1 MMSNQYKVTYYL
13 ASVVIVLAL
22 TAVHAST
29 GTTPV
34 DRHGALRVEGN
45 RILDHAGQPA
55 VLKGM
60 SFFWSQ
66 WMGQYYTSNVVY
78 WLRNDWACD
87 VVRVAVGVSPD
98 GVLGHPE
105 KEMAKAKIV
114 IQSAID
120 CGLYVVVDWHAHNAY
135 EHQSKAITFFEEI
148 ARTYG
153 KRPNIIYE
161 TWNEPLNK
169 HDWATVIKPYH
180 EAVVAKIRAID
191 PDNLIVLGTQTWS
204 QDVDKAALNPVKG
217 ENLAYSLHFYAATH
231 KESLRQKARTAL
243 AKGVA
248 LFVTEW
254 GTCEASGNGK
264 LDEQECRLWF
274 SFMEKHNLSWCNWS
288 IADKVETSAALRPKA
303 SPIGGWT
310 SDNLS
315 LSGQFVRTE
324 LLRSRR

>member
-1 MMSNQYKVTYYL
+1 MNHQPVTPSL
-13 ASVVIVLAL
+13 LCAALVIHAMVVLSAQ
-22 TAVHAST
+22 
-29 GTTPV
+29 TTPTPV
-34 DRHGALRVEGN
+34 ERHGSLRVEGN
-45 RILDHAGQPA
+45 RILNHLGEPA
-55 VLKGM
+55 VLRGM

-66 WMGQYYTSNVVY
+66 WMGQYYTTNVVY

-87 VVRVAVGVSPD
+87 VVRVAVGVAPD
-98 GVLGHPE
+98 GMLGHPD
-105 KEMAKAKIV
+105 KEIARAKVV
-114 IQSAID
+114 IQAAID
-120 CGLYVVVDWHAHNAY
+120 CGMYVVVDWHDHNAT
-135 EHQSKAITFFEEI
+135 EHQAQAIAFFEEI

-153 KRPNIIYE
+153 KKPNIIYE

-169 HDWATVIKPYH
+169 HDWASVIKPYH

-191 PDNLIVLGTQTWS
+191 PDNMIVLGTQTWS

-217 ENLAYSLHFYAATH
+217 NNLAYTLHFYAATH

-264 LDEQECRLWF
+264 LDEEECRLWF
-274 SFMEKHNLSWCNWS
+274 AFMEKNNLSWCNWS

-303 SPIGGWT
+303 SPLGGWRT
-310 SDNLS
+310 EELS
-315 LSGQFVRTE
+315 PSGQFVRNA
-324 LLRSRR
+324 LRQSRR